1 MTTLGMTAV
10 GTPPFVRGASLYAA
24 MVLLIIGSQLG
35 MLFIAALYVR
45 YGRIEDMV
53 SPEAVLGAV
62 SILLAILA
70 VRIHPYRHLRDLT
83 FLWLAS
89 FLGYA
94 AITEVLLRPDLRLS
108 NVSTFISIGAFYLIG
123 RSIGR
128 ELAAGDMRIPLIR
141 TILTIIAL
149 WYLTLI
155 VFMIR
160 GDLGFYGALPYSG
173 GLARLQFTEGFRAT
187 ELPIIV
193 GFQIPVLFY
202 VLTTPR
208 SPAQKLAAL
217 VLLVLAS
224 ALVIATASAAAIAA
238 VGMVGFVFL
247 FARVGM
253 TLKALLYASVA
264 SLMLAM
270 AAIYSFSDSIIE
282 SAESKVQDYVA
293 GEGVRAII
301 YAELIND
308 IVTQPLG
315 IGKGRFVETN
325 TFSSHGDPV
334 YPHQN
339 LLGIGAEL
347 GVPALVLFIGFCLS
361 AFAVLIRVA
370 WLRTSTVPRAIK
382 MVAAVA
388 LAGFI
393 YQQFRGMFQDTWVA
407 RETYFWLGLGIGA
420 ATWHARQR
428 IASVARDIA

>member
-1 MTTLGMTAV
+1 MTSLANTAV
-10 GTPPFVRGASLYAA
+10 GTPKFVRGASLYAA
-24 MVLLIIGSQLG
+24 MVLLIVGSQLG

-53 SPEAVLGAV
+53 SPEAVLGLIA
-62 SILLAILA
+62 ILLALLA
-70 VRIHPYRHLRDLT
+70 VRVQPYRHLRDLT
-83 FLWLAS
+83 FVWLAA

-94 AITEVLLRPDLRLS
+94 AIAEVLLRPDLRLG

-123 RSIGR
+123 RSLGR
-128 ELAAGDMRIPLIR
+128 DLAAGDMRIPLVR
-141 TILTIIAL
+141 TILAIIAL
-149 WYLTLI
+149 WYMTLI
-155 VFMIR
+155 VFLIR
-160 GDLGFYGALPYSG
+160 GDLGFYGDLPQSG
-173 GLARLQFTEGFRAT
+173 GLARLQFTVGFRAT
-187 ELPIIV
+187 ELPIVV
-193 GFQIPVLFY
+193 GFQVPILFY

-208 SPAQKLAAL
+208 SPAQKLAA
-217 VLLVLAS
+217 VILLLLAA

-253 TLKALLYASVA
+253 SFKALMYASVA
-264 SLMLAM
+264 SLILA
-270 AAIYSFSDSIIE
+270 AGALYSFSDSIIE

-347 GVPALVLFIGFCLS
+347 GVPALVLFVGFCLS
-361 AFAVLIRVA
+361 AFAVLVSAA
-370 WLRTSTVPRAIK
+370 WLRTSTVPSAIK
-382 MVAAVA
+382 LVAAVA

-420 ATWHARQR
+420 ATWHERQR
-428 IASVARDIA
+428 THDPARSAI